1 MRLAAS
7 VGRSGDTRLLR
18 STKIPSSLDNW
29 LILILT
35 FSTSKY
41 AANQTERRHNKDF
54 FLCLKCANMR
64 GLWLVTRF
72 MAWCHLEMSSDQHS
86 TVATPSASSLM
97 GDKIITPGT
106 HVTHRK
112 NIQPMNN
119 SWYFYAFWLFFQQ
132 FSDCLRGCGVSI
144 VYGKDPCYASSAV
157 CDYKDTISEK
167 RTKTP
172 IKSSDF
178 LLHPFSFLV
187 LPLLGFVPQQ
197 WPSKSWDY
205 ISLSI
210 SFKHS
215 QKNSGFPWKTQFSL
229 LQCLAGDGSGCSI
242 RHRQALVTLSS
253 RWKKLRILTFPN
265 PVKLTPI
272 RAFLNS
278 LLTFYQVH

>member
-1 MRLAAS
+1 
-7 VGRSGDTRLLR
+7 
-18 STKIPSSLDNW
+18 
-29 LILILT
+29 
-35 FSTSKY
+35 
-41 AANQTERRHNKDF
+41 
-54 FLCLKCANMR
+54 
-64 GLWLVTRF
+64 
-72 MAWCHLEMSSDQHS
+72 
-86 TVATPSASSLM
+86 M

-112 NIQPMNN
+112 NIQPMNK

-144 VYGKDPCYASSAV
+144 VYGKDPCLCQHCSV

-205 ISLSI
+205 ISLSKP
-210 SFKHS
+210 FKHS
-215 QKNSGFPWKTQFSL
+215 QKNSGFPSKTQFAAVTVA
-229 LQCLAGDGSGCSI
+229 CVCSGCSI

-272 RAFLNS
+272 RVYF
-278 LLTFYQVH
+278 

>member
-1 MRLAAS
+1 
-7 VGRSGDTRLLR
+7 
-18 STKIPSSLDNW
+18 
-29 LILILT
+29 
-35 FSTSKY
+35 
-41 AANQTERRHNKDF
+41 
-54 FLCLKCANMR
+54 
-64 GLWLVTRF
+64 

-144 VYGKDPCYASSAV
+144 VYGKDPCYASRAV

-205 ISLSI
+205 ISLSEHIFQTQSENFWI
-210 SFKHS
+210 SFKNTVCCS
-215 QKNSGFPWKTQFSL
+215 DWLGSAAAAASGIARLWSLWAQDGKN
-229 LQCLAGDGSGCSI
+229 C
-242 RHRQALVTLSS
+242 
-253 RWKKLRILTFPN
+253 
-265 PVKLTPI
+265 
-272 RAFLNS
+272 AF
-278 LLTFYQVH
+278 